1 MPEKIHVLFLHSQ
14 NGFGADSAI
23 HGFLMRY
30 LDRERF
36 VVHLACSQGD
46 GTGVPP
52 SLARFREIPD
62 VRIRPTQFAPGFRHR
77 SPKVL
82 ARGILAA
89 ATSPLDFLSLAHY
102 VRHQHI
108 RVIHG
113 TDRPRDA
120 VYAVS
125 LAKLTGAK
133 SVVHVHVA
141 WSTFYSAP
149 AKWAV
154 RSADGVFSISRFVTE
169 TVVATGADRARV
181 HTILNGIDP
190 SRWDPALDGQGIRRE
205 FGVPHDAPL
214 LASVSRLFA
223 QKGQR
228 ELVRALALVRKE
240 VPNVRLLVV
249 GADAL
254 EVHGSSF
261 TEELKVIARELGV
274 ADSVVFT
281 GERSD
286 VPEIMAACDV
296 FTLPSFEEPF
306 GLVFLEA
313 MAMRRPVVALDNG
326 GAPEVVEHGLSGL
339 LSPAEDVDALA
350 RNILTLLKD
359 PELRARMGAHG
370 RARVLEYFTG
380 QRMARDAGRAYE
392 AKVSSLYFP
401 PPRLSLVLTVAL
413 VASLAMNAILV
424 ASVIKYF
431 KSATA
436 IRLDPAGLDVYA
448 ADRVNE
454 PAGGPLVIFF
464 GDSRAL
470 MWPEPAAATGYRML
484 NHGIGYQ
491 TTEQILMRVDDDVV
505 RLRPTVVVLEAGV
518 NDLKAIAEFP
528 ARRAQIV
535 ADCEANL
542 ERIVDRCRR
551 AGATVVLVTVFDI
564 GDVSLWRRP
573 LWSADVAA
581 AVRDVN
587 AYLPKLAG
595 DHVVLFEAAPV
606 LDDDKGTIQKDYQ
619 LDYLHLSAAGY
630 SALNRKLLPLLSA
643 LPK

>member
-1 MPEKIHVLFLHSQ
+1 MREKIHVLFLHSQ

-62 VRIRPTQFAPGFRHR
+62 VRIRPTHFAPGFRHR
-77 SPKVL
+77 SPAVL

-89 ATSPLDFLSLAHY
+89 VASPVDVFALGHY
-102 VRHQHI
+102 VRRQRI

-120 VYAVS
+120 VYAVT

-141 WSTFYSAP
+141 WSKLYSAP

-154 RSADGVFSISRFVTE
+154 RSADAVFSISRFVTE
-169 TVVATGADRARV
+169 TVVATGTDRKRV
-181 HTILNGIDP
+181 HTVLNGIDP

-205 FGVPHDAPL
+205 FGIPRDAPL

-228 ELVRALALVRKE
+228 ELVRALALVRKA
-240 VPNVRLLVV
+240 VPNVRMLIV

-261 TEELKVIARELGV
+261 TQELKLLVRELDLV
-274 ADSVVFT
+274 DSVVFT

-326 GAPEVVEHGLSGL
+326 GAPEVVEHGRSGL
-339 LSPAEDVDALA
+339 LSPAHDVDALA
-350 RNILTLLKD
+350 RNIVTLLKD
-359 PELRARMGAHG
+359 GELRARMGAYG
-370 RARVLEYFTG
+370 RLRVLDHFTG
-380 QRMARDAGRAYE
+380 QRMARDAGAAYE
-392 AKVSSLYFP
+392 AMLSS
-401 PPRLSLVLTVAL
+401 
-413 VASLAMNAILV
+413 
-424 ASVIKYF
+424 
-431 KSATA
+431 
-436 IRLDPAGLDVYA
+436 
-448 ADRVNE
+448 
-454 PAGGPLVIFF
+454 
-464 GDSRAL
+464 
-470 MWPEPAAATGYRML
+470 
-484 NHGIGYQ
+484 
-491 TTEQILMRVDDDVV
+491 
-505 RLRPTVVVLEAGV
+505 
-518 NDLKAIAEFP
+518 
-528 ARRAQIV
+528 
-535 ADCEANL
+535 
-542 ERIVDRCRR
+542 
-551 AGATVVLVTVFDI
+551 
-564 GDVSLWRRP
+564 
-573 LWSADVAA
+573 
-581 AVRDVN
+581 
-587 AYLPKLAG
+587 
-595 DHVVLFEAAPV
+595 
-606 LDDDKGTIQKDYQ
+606 
-619 LDYLHLSAAGY
+619 
-630 SALNRKLLPLLSA
+630 
-643 LPK
+643 